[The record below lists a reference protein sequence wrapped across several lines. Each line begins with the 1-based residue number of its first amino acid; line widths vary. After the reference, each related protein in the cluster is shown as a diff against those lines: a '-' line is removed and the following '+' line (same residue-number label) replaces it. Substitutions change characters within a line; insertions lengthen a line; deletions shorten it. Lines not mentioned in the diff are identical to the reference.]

1 MTLKLRKTMQHSR
14 AFTLIELMIT
24 LAILA
29 ILLAIAAPSFRD
41 TIQNNRTQTI
51 ANDLTTAL
59 QFARSEAVKR
69 GVRVDICRRAANAC
83 ADAVDWG
90 NGWLVKVNGGD
101 VLRVWEAVGDR
112 DSVSGPNE
120 TLTYRPNGLLTKAT
134 DSAFTVAFDNCTGKP
149 QYTIALTATG
159 RVTSTKGTCP

>member
-1 MTLKLRKTMQHSR
+1 MRYSR

-41 TIQNNRTQTI
+41 IIQSNRTQTI
-51 ANDLTTAL
+51 TNDLTTAL

-69 GVRVDICRRAANAC
+69 GVRVDICRRNENAC
-83 ADAVDWG
+83 DDAADWDK
-90 NGWLVKVNGGD
+90 GWLVKIHGGA
-101 VLRVWEAVGDR
+101 VLRVWEATGDR
-112 DSVSGPNE
+112 DSVTGPAE
-120 TLTYRPNGLLTKAT
+120 TLTYRPNGLLTKTT
-134 DSAFTVAFDNCTGKP
+134 DSSFTVAFDSCTGKP
-149 QYTIALTATG
+149 QYSIGLTATG

>member
-1 MTLKLRKTMQHSR
+1 MNLRLRKTMHHSR

-120 TLTYRPNGLLTKAT
+120 TLTYRPNGLLTKTT
-134 DSAFTVAFDNCTGKP
+134 DSAFTVAFANCTGKP

>member
-1 MTLKLRKTMQHSR
+1 MTLMMRKTMRYSR
-14 AFTLIELMIT
+14 AFTLIELLIT

-29 ILLAIAAPSFRD
+29 ILLAIAVPSFRD
-41 TIQNNRTQTI
+41 LTQNNRTQTI

-69 GVRVDICRRAANAC
+69 GGRVDICRRNGDVCANA
-83 ADAVDWG
+83 ADWG
-90 NGWLVKVNGGD
+90 NGWLVKVNGGA

-112 DSVSGPNE
+112 DSVTGPAE
-120 TLTYRPNGLLTKAT
+120 TLTYRPNGLLTKT
-134 DSAFTVAFDNCTGKP
+134 TESAFTVAFDNCTGKL
-149 QYTIALTATG
+149 QYSITLTATG

>member
-1 MTLKLRKTMQHSR
+1 MQHSR

-120 TLTYRPNGLLTKAT
+120 TLTYRPNGLLTKTT

>member
-1 MTLKLRKTMQHSR
+1 MRYSR

-29 ILLAIAAPSFRD
+29 TLLAIAAPSFRD
-41 TIQNNRTQTI
+41 LIQSNRTQTI

-69 GVRVDICRRAANAC
+69 GVRVDICRRNLNVC
-83 ADAVDWG
+83 ADAADWG
-90 NGWLVKVNGGD
+90 NGWLVKVNGGA
-101 VLRVWEAVGDR
+101 VLRVWEAVGDQ
-112 DSVSGPNE
+112 DSVTGPGE
-120 TLTYRPNGLLTKAT
+120 TLTYRPNGLLTKTT
-134 DSAFTVAFDNCTGKP
+134 DTAFTVAFDNCTGKP

-159 RVTSTKGTCP
+159 RVTSTKETCQ